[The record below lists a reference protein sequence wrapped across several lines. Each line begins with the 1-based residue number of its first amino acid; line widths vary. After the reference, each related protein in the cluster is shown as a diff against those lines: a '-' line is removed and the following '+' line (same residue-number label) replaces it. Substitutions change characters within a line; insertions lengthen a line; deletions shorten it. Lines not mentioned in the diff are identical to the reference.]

1 MLAASWNNNPPQ
13 AFVSAN
19 IRFSKA
25 DGTQGVLS
33 TDENWIC
40 WSCAAIDCATPPSVS
55 WMTSSD
61 CGNSTTILGTNGAG
75 AYNIALLNQNTKV
88 MWGNP
93 LSSKS
98 LYCKVQIPLT
108 GEKAAPLCPS
118 VYTNTPTPTPTP
130 TPTSTF
136 VTITSPVAGSI
147 INSQPIIS
155 GVGSVGLA
163 RVVLFIDGV
172 VAGTVATNATGYFSF
187 TSVSILAN
195 GAHTVQAAYGNIGD
209 SPSGTSIPFTID
221 TIPPATPIIVLPLP
235 NAIIRN
241 NRPAVRGSA
250 NTAEPLSTV
259 KVYIDSIYI
268 GETTASATGVYLF
281 TPTSDLSEGL
291 HTLYITATDSAGNVS
306 PKSITRSFTVDT
318 TPPAAPVITAPTQGQ
333 STKSKSIQGTAEA
346 GSTVQIYIDGIPKGN
361 STANASGFT
370 FVPDVLSEGSHV
382 VYAVA
387 TDVAGNTSP
396 ASPTVSFTF
405 DTSAFKP
412 AITFPSTG
420 LLLRNTL
427 LTIQGTAE
435 SLSTVTVFINSVS
448 QGVVTASAGGTF
460 SFTPS
465 TPFSQGS
472 NTFTARY
479 QDVAGNISPLSDPV
493 VITVDSIAPSA
504 PSITSPVNAMHISTN
519 TLTISGVAEAS
530 SIVLI
535 YRFDVTLGSA
545 TASAGGSFSFTTP
558 ILADGTH
565 TFTAKAIDA
574 AGNISPVSNTVTVFT
589 DTVVPSPP
597 VLSIPPAIT
606 NDNTPTISGT
616 AEPLATVVI
625 YINSVQVGSTSSDAA
640 GSFSY
645 TSTTLVDGTYQTK
658 ATATDASGNVSGFS
672 TIRQFIIDT
681 TAPAAPVTVAIPPS
695 NDNTPA
701 FTGTAEV
708 SSVVKIYVDGVAI
721 GNTSSTG
728 TFLFQAT
735 TPIPEGLHVFSATAT
750 DAAGNTSPFAT
761 NKSFVIDNTAPG
773 APVITSPSQGVHTS
787 DNTPTLTGTA
797 ATASIV
803 NVKSNGVTIGTTV
816 SDAVGLFSLT
826 TPALVDGSY
835 TFTATA
841 IDSAGNVSP
850 VSNSV
855 TIVVDTVAP
864 NAPILNSP
872 PIIVVT
878 TKPTVSGTTEANA
891 NVSIFIDSTQVGT
904 TTANAAGSFSFT
916 LTSALSQ
923 GSHTATAKSTD
934 AAGNI
939 SPPSSERTFTVD
951 SNAPLSPTI
960 TSPTAGSYVNT
971 NTPTIIGTTESGVVV
986 TVYINGTV
994 ACITNTNGAGLFNC
1008 TTSVQSEGLKII
1020 SATATDTAGNISPFS
1035 NQFSFTIDTH
1045 APSAPILSSPPSITN
1060 DPRPV
1065 ISGAA
1070 EPLTVVNVYIDSS
1083 LIDSVTVD
1091 GSGTFSLVP
1100 ANPLSQGQ
1108 HTVQATATDLA
1119 SNVSPMSALRTFT
1132 FDSIAPPTPVITNP
1146 ANSQKYNDNT
1156 PMITGTAAAG
1166 STVSIVLDSSLVG
1179 QVTASAGGT
1188 FSFDTSALLDGS
1200 HSVQAR
1206 ATDAAGNASPLSAPV
1221 LFIIDTI
1228 SPAIPQITSPAS
1240 GSHISDSTP
1249 TIAGIVEPS
1258 TIVTIFVNGIASGTA
1273 SSFGTTFSFTFSN
1286 PLSDGTYTIQASASD
1301 GVNTSPLSQG
1311 TILAIDTVATT
1322 PVITSPTDGVTLNT
1336 NHFTVSGTT
1345 AEPSDVTLYLD
1356 GTTVQQVYATGTFSF
1371 TLNDIAEGL
1380 HSIRVSGTDNA
1391 GNVSPQ
1397 SPVRTF
1403 TIDTNAPATP
1413 TITSP
1418 AAGETAHNVTIKGT
1432 AEPQTTISVYID
1444 GNLAGTLFSPSG
1456 TFEFS
1461 PSTLPDGHHNVYVTA
1476 TDSVANVSPH
1486 SISVQF
1492 TIDTTPPVAPILTSP
1507 ALLTNNLQPVVSGST
1522 EPNSTV
1528 RVYIDNV
1535 LVGTTTANSLGSF
1548 TFTPNP
1554 LGEGSHNVK
1563 ATATDIAGN
1572 TSPSS
1577 STRTF
1582 TVDTTAPTTPTITSP
1597 LNNSITNNVQVTIA
1611 GTSDP
1616 SVTVL
1621 ISINNAAPIA
1631 VVTNGAGTYALTTS
1645 LADGQYSVS
1654 VTSRDDVGNVSPAIS
1669 VTFTVDTHAPA
1680 APVLSNPSSGS
1691 ITSNNKPPISGTAEP
1706 LSTVHV
1712 YLDNTQIGI
1721 VNVDGGG
1728 SFTFT
1733 PTASLSDGSHT
1744 TYVTA
1749 VDSASNISPQSTP
1762 VTFTVDTLAPTID
1775 IHVKNLNQ
1783 GYTNDNT
1790 PSVNGTSDPGVLATV
1805 LVDNVQVTTLVVDS
1819 SGKFDFNLPMLSDG
1833 THTVQV
1839 SAIDGGGSVGTSN
1852 QIVFTVDTV
1861 PPAAPTINTSPSTND
1876 NTPTVTGA
1884 SEPNTIVQIFVDNQK
1899 VGEAT
1904 VTSGQFTFTL
1914 PIQTDGEHAVSANAK
1929 DLAGNVSPQT
1939 GTIPII
1945 VDTIPPNKP
1954 INDAISLNNDNTPT
1968 FTGSAEPHS
1977 TITIFVDGIPIGNTT
1992 ADGTGSFSFTAPSPI
2007 SDGQHT
2013 ESTRATDAAGNES
2026 PMSNPNPFTID
2037 TTKPSTPTLQ
2047 VVTDV
2052 HDNTPTIIGTTE
2064 PRATV
2069 NMYIDG
2075 ISVGNTTADS
2085 NGDFSFTVENPLHD
2099 GGHELSATATD
2110 ENGNISDE
2118 VTLPFVI
2125 DASTPTP
2132 TPTTE
2137 APTTTAESVTTPE
2150 PTTVMESTTTAE
2162 PTTTVA
2168 DTTTEVPTTATP
2180 TPVETTAE
2188 VTTTEVPT
2196 TTTAEPTTT
2205 AQDTTIESTTTTSA
2219 DTTTATPETT
2229 VEHTTTIADTT
2240 TSAPETTAADTTTN
2254 APSTT
2259 MEQTTTVES
2268 TTTSVPTTTAE
2279 TTTTAVPTTG
2289 AATTATPTPAETT
2302 TEAVTT
2308 TAEPTTTE
2316 VVTTTS
2322 DPTTT
2327 SEASATV
2334 KATTTVEP
2342 TTTETPTTTIAPT
2355 TTTEQPTTTETQTT
2369 TQVPTTTDVR
2379 TTTATPTPTETTTAD
2394 PTTKETPTTDTPTT
2408 TFEPTTTEDVTTTAE
2423 PTTTTPTSTTEAT
2436 TTTATPT
2443 EHTTTATPIPTT
2455 TTKVPSTTETPTPTE
2470 VTTTIEPTTT
2480 EAPTTST
2487 EMPTEQPTTSTVTPA
2502 PTTQTPT
2509 IVSSTQVPTT
2519 AELTTAPTTTNVPT
2533 TETPTTT
2540 TLEPT
2545 TSTSSPT
2552 PTPTLTTTH
2561 TPTTST
2567 MTPTPT
2573 TTVSPTTTTSTH
2585 APTTTNAPTTL
2596 TPTTSPTIPPLETP
2610 AINGVCPGTPIAS
2623 TASSP
2628 FSYVKPSN
2636 VAFHYAYVRA
2646 KQTCYLLTLTNSI
2659 NCYFLTV
2666 KNNVYTTYFT
2676 GSKGCLK
2683 IDASFF
2689 Y

>member
-1 MLAASWNNNPPQ
+1 LGYFVNGVDNPVFNWGLSSHTTVAYETNILATRGDWVTLMLAASSKNNQPQ

-19 IRFSKA
+19 IRYPKA
-25 DGTQGVLS
+25 DGTQGILS

-40 WSCAAIDCATPPSVS
+40 WSCADIDCTTPPSAS
-55 WMTSSD
+55 WMSSSD

-75 AYNIALLNQNTKV
+75 TYNIALLNQNTKV
-88 MWGNP
+88 IWGNP

-98 LYCKVQIPLT
+98 MYCKVQIPLT
-108 GEKAAPLCPS
+108 GEEAAPLCPS
-118 VYTNTPTPTPTP
+118 MYTNRPTPTPTP

-136 VTITSPVAGSI
+136 VTITSPIAGSI
-147 INSQPIIS
+147 INSLPIIS

-163 RVVLFIDGV
+163 RVVLFIDSL
-172 VAGTVATNATGYFSF
+172 VAGTVATNATGYFLF
-187 TSVSILAN
+187 TAVSTLAN

-209 SPSGTSIPFTID
+209 LPSGTSIPFTID
-221 TIPPATPIIVLPLP
+221 TIPPATPVIVLPLP

-259 KVYIDSIYI
+259 KIYIDGIYI
-268 GETTASATGVYLF
+268 GETTASATGVYIF

-306 PKSITRSFTVDT
+306 PKSVTRSFTVDT

-333 STKSKSIQGTAEA
+333 STKSSSIQGTAEA
-346 GSTVQIYIDGIPKGN
+346 GSTVQIYIDGVLKGN
-361 STANASGFT
+361 STANSSSGFT
-370 FVPDVLSEGSHV
+370 FVPNVLSEGSHA

-387 TDVAGNTSP
+387 TDVAGNISP

-405 DTSAFKP
+405 DTSTFKP
-412 AITFPSTG
+412 TITFPGNGYFLHSA
-420 LLLRNTL
+420 LLPV
-427 LTIQGTAE
+427 QGTAE
-435 SLSTVTVFINSVS
+435 ALSIVTIFSNSVL
-448 QGVVTASAGGTF
+448 QGVVTASADGTF
-460 SFTPS
+460 SFNPS

-472 NTFTARY
+472 NTFIVQYRDT
-479 QDVAGNISPLSDPV
+479 AGNVSPLSDPV
-493 VITVDSIAPSA
+493 VIRIDSIAPSA
-504 PSITSPVNAMHISTN
+504 PSITSPVNATHISTN

-530 SIVLI
+530 SIVSI
-535 YRFDVTLGSA
+535 IRFDEAFVVA
-545 TASAGGSFSFTTP
+545 IASADGSFSSTTP

-565 TFTAKAIDA
+565 IFTAKAIDA
-574 AGNISPVSNTVTVFT
+574 AGNISPLSNTVTVFI
-589 DTVVPSPP
+589 DTVAPSPP
-597 VLSIPPAIT
+597 VLSTPPPIT

-616 AEPLATVVI
+616 AEPLTTVVI
-625 YINSVQVGSTSSDAA
+625 YINGVQDGSTLSDAA

-645 TSTTLVDGTYQTK
+645 TSTTRVDGTYQTK
-658 ATATDASGNVSGFS
+658 ATATDVSGNVSGFS
-672 TIRQFIIDT
+672 TIRQFIVDT
-681 TAPAAPVTVAIPPS
+681 IAPAAPVTNAIPPS
-695 NDNTPA
+695 NDNTPV
-701 FTGTAEV
+701 FTGAAEV
-708 SSVVKIYVDGVAI
+708 SSIVKIYVDGVSI

-728 TFLFQAT
+728 TFLFQVT
-735 TPIPEGLHVFSATAT
+735 TPIPDGSHVFGATAT
-750 DAAGNTSPFAT
+750 DTAGNTSPFT
-761 NKSFVIDNTAPG
+761 NKSFVIDTTAPS
-773 APVITSPSQGVHTS
+773 APVITSPSQGIHTS
-787 DNTPTLTGTA
+787 DNTPTITGTA
-797 ATASIV
+797 AIGSTII
-803 NVKSNGVTIGTTV
+803 VKSSGVTIGTTI
-816 SDAVGLFSLT
+816 SNAVGLFSFT
-826 TPALVDGSY
+826 TSALVDRSY

-864 NAPILNSP
+864 SAPLLTSP
-872 PIIVVT
+872 PIVVVT

-904 TTANAAGSFSFT
+904 TTANVAGSFTFT

-923 GSHTATAKSTD
+923 GSHTATAKATD
-934 AAGNI
+934 TAGNI

-971 NTPTIIGTTESGVVV
+971 NTPTITGTTESGVVV
-986 TVYINGTV
+986 TVYINGTI
-994 ACITNTNGAGLFNC
+994 ACTTNTNGAGSFNC
-1008 TTSVQSEGLKII
+1008 TTSVQSEGLKIV
-1020 SATATDTAGNISPFS
+1020 SATATDGAGNTSPFS

-1045 APSAPILSSPPSITN
+1045 APSAPTLSSPPSITN

-1065 ISGAA
+1065 ISGTA

-1083 LIDSVTVD
+1083 LADYVTVD

-1108 HTVQATATDLA
+1108 HTVQA
-1119 SNVSPMSALRTFT
+1119 
-1132 FDSIAPPTPVITNP
+1132 
-1146 ANSQKYNDNT
+1146 
-1156 PMITGTAAAG
+1156 
-1166 STVSIVLDSSLVG
+1166 
-1179 QVTASAGGT
+1179 
-1188 FSFDTSALLDGS
+1188 
-1200 HSVQAR
+1200 R
-1206 ATDAAGNASPLSAPV
+1206 ATDSAGNSSPLSAPV

-1228 SPAIPQITSPAS
+1228 PPVVPQITSHAS
-1240 GSHISDSTP
+1240 GSHISDNTP
-1249 TIAGIVEPS
+1249 TVAGITELS
-1258 TIVTIFVNGIASGTA
+1258 TMVTIFVNGIATGNA

-1311 TILAIDTVATT
+1311 TILVIDTVATT

-1336 NHFTVSGTT
+1336 NHLTVSGTT
-1345 AEPSDVTLYLD
+1345 AEPSNVTLYLD

-1371 TLNDIAEGL
+1371 TLNDITEGL
-1380 HSIRVSGTDNA
+1380 HSIRVSGTDDA

-1413 TITSP
+1413 AITSP
-1418 AAGETAHNVTIKGT
+1418 VAGETVRNVTIKGT

-1444 GNLAGTLFSPSG
+1444 GNLAGTLVSPSG

-1461 PSTLPDGHHNVYVTA
+1461 PSTLPDGYHNVYVTA
-1476 TDSVANVSPH
+1476 TDSVANVSPN

-1492 TIDTTPPVAPILTSP
+1492 TIDTIPPVAPILTSP

-1535 LVGTTTANSLGSF
+1535 LVGTTIANLLGSF
-1548 TFTPNP
+1548 SFTPSP

-1597 LNNSITNNVQVTIA
+1597 LNNSITNNIQVTIT

-1616 SVTVL
+1616 SATVL

-1631 VVTNGAGTYALTTS
+1631 VVTNGAGVYALTIS
-1645 LADGQYSVS
+1645 LADGQYSAS

-1691 ITSNNKPPISGTAEP
+1691 ITSNSKPSISGTAEP
-1706 LSTVHV
+1706 LSTAHV
-1712 YLDNTQIGI
+1712 YLDNAEIGI
-1721 VNVDGGG
+1721 VNVDSGG

-1733 PTASLSDGSHT
+1733 PTVSLLDGSHT

-1749 VDSASNISPQSTP
+1749 VDSASNVSPQSTP
-1762 VTFTVDTLAPTID
+1762 VTFTVDTLAPTTI

-1790 PSVNGTSDPGVLATV
+1790 PSVNGTSDPGVLATII
-1805 LVDNVQVTTLVVDS
+1805 VDNVQVTTLVVDS
-1819 SGKFDFNLPMLSDG
+1819 SGKFEFNLPMLSDG

-1861 PPAAPTINTSPSTND
+1861 PPAAPTINASPSTND

-1884 SEPNTIVQIFVDNQK
+1884 SEPNTIVQVFVDNQK

-1929 DLAGNVSPQT
+1929 DSAGNVSPQT

-1954 INDAISLNNDNTPT
+1954 INDALSPSNDNTPT

-1992 ADGTGSFSFTAPSPI
+1992 ADGTGSFSFTATSPI

-2047 VVTDV
+2047 VDTDV
-2052 HDNTPTIIGTTE
+2052 HDNTPTIIGKTE
-2064 PRATV
+2064 SGATV
-2069 NMYIDG
+2069 NIYIDG
-2075 ISVGNTTADS
+2075 ILVGNTTTDS
-2085 NGDFSFTVENPLHD
+2085 NGDFSFTVEHPLRD

-2110 ENGNISDE
+2110 ENGNISNE
-2118 VTLPFVI
+2118 ATLPFLI
-2125 DASTPTP
+2125 DTSTPTP

-2137 APTTTAESVTTPE
+2137 VPTTTAASVTTPE

-2162 PTTTVA
+2162 PTTTAA

-2205 AQDTTIESTTTTSA
+2205 AQDTTVQSTTTTSA

-2229 VEHTTTIADTT
+2229 LEETTTVADTT
-2240 TSAPETTAADTTTN
+2240 TSAPETATTVADTTTDT
-2254 APSTT
+2254 PSTT
-2259 MEQTTTVES
+2259 MEQTTTVEG
-2268 TTTSVPTTTAE
+2268 TTTIDPTTTAE
-2279 TTTTAVPTTG
+2279 ITTTAVPTTD
-2289 AATTATPTPAETT
+2289 AATTATPTSAETT
-2302 TEAVTT
+2302 TEAATT

-2327 SEASATV
+2327 SATTV
-2334 KATTTVEP
+2334 KPESTTTVEP

-2369 TQVPTTTDVR
+2369 TQVPTTTDVP
-2379 TTTATPTPTETTTAD
+2379 TTTATPTPTETTAD
-2394 PTTKETPTTDTPTT
+2394 PTTTETPTTTDTPTLT
-2408 TFEPTTTEDVTTTAE
+2408 TTVKPTTTEDFTTTAE
-2423 PTTTTPTSTTEAT
+2423 PTTTTPTSTTEAS

-2443 EHTTTATPIPTT
+2443 EPTTTATPTPTE
-2455 TTKVPSTTETPTPTE
+2455 VPSTTETPTPTE
-2470 VTTTIEPTTT
+2470 VTTAPTTLEPTTA

-2487 EMPTEQPTTSTVTPA
+2487 EMPTEQPTTSTVTPT
-2502 PTTQTPT
+2502 PTTQT
-2509 IVSSTQVPTT
+2509 ISSTQVPTTT

-2552 PTPTLTTTH
+2552 PTPTLTTTQ